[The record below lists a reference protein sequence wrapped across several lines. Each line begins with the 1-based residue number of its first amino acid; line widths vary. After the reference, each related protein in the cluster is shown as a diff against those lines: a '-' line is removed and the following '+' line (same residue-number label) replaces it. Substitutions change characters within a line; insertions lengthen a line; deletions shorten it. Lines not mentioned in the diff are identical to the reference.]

1 MPDPYVTEAEF
12 DTTFDR
18 CWLPVFR
25 FALAWTNDWA
35 SAEDLTQDA
44 FLKLWAKRSELDW
57 SEPMLPWLLT
67 ATRRLATDRF
77 RRLRSSLRVSQR
89 SETTGG
95 AVDSDARLRWLDLRP
110 RLAELS
116 AVQRS
121 ALVLTAL
128 LGLTPEQA
136 AETLGTSAGA
146 VRAAV
151 SRARANMVETES

>member
-44 FLKLWAKRSELDW
+44 FLKLWAKRTELDW
-57 SEPMLPWLLT
+57 STPLLPWLLT

-77 RRLRSSLRVSQR
+77 RRLRVALRSSSAGAA
-89 SETTGG
+89 GG
-95 AVDSDARLRWLDLRP
+95 SPDSDARLRWMDLRP

-116 AVQRS
+116 PTQRS
-121 ALVLTAL
+121 ALVLTTL
-128 LGLTPEQA
+128 IGLTPDEA
-136 AETLGTSAGA
+136 AEALATSAGA

-151 SRARANMVETES
+151 SRARASLAEAES

>member
-1 MPDPYVTEAEF
+1 M
-12 DTTFDR
+12 
-18 CWLPVFR
+18 
-25 FALAWTNDWA
+25 
-35 SAEDLTQDA
+35 
-44 FLKLWAKRSELDW
+44 KLWAKRAELDW
-57 SEPMLPWLLT
+57 SEPLMPWLLT

-77 RRLRSSLRVSQR
+77 RRLRTSLRVTQR
-89 SETTGG
+89 SEITGG
-95 AVDSDARLRWLDLRP
+95 AVDSDARLRWLDLRR

-128 LGLTPEQA
+128 VGLTPEQA

-151 SRARANMVETES
+151 SRARANLADA